1 MDEKTSQARQFSLGE
16 LAEQAG
22 VTPRTIRYYI
32 SNGLLPGPAS
42 RGPKAT
48 YGRGHLDRLRLIKRL
63 QEQYLPLA
71 EIRRAIADLDDDGV
85 RRSLQEQE
93 EAVDAPTSSA
103 LDYVQELMAH
113 RHPGRSRRTSSPER
127 APRHTTDAVAR
138 APRSAAPA
146 MEHRLDD
153 EDRGSVPADAHT
165 GTVAE
170 EGVDDE
176 GDCSGAGGWVAEQSR
191 WDRFS
196 LAPDVELHVR
206 RPLSPNDRRA
216 VRELIEDARRLFGAE
231 S

>member
-1 MDEKTSQARQFSLGE
+1 MDEKSPQVQEFSLGE
-16 LAEQAG
+16 LAERAG

-71 EIRRAIADLDDDGV
+71 EIRRAIEDLDDDGV

-93 EAVDAPTSSA
+93 EATDASTSSA

-113 RHPGRSRRTSSPER
+113 RRPGHSRRTPSSER
-127 APRHTTDAVAR
+127 VPRQTTEAMVRPARTAASSSGPLVDAER
-138 APRSAAPA
+138 P
-146 MEHRLDD
+146 
-153 EDRGSVPADAHT
+153 GSVPADAHT

-170 EGVDDE
+170 EGTGDE
-176 GDCSGAGGWVAEQSR
+176 DAGGWVAEQSR
-191 WDRFS
+191 WDRFA

-206 RPLSPNDRRA
+206 RPLSPKDRRA